1 LRYKIA
7 LSILGGDIIWINN
20 SFLPGL
26 INDLGIF
33 KNNGIK
39 DELDENERVQAD
51 DGYIGE
57 DLQFVRSQSGPV
69 HPTLF

>member
-1 LRYKIA
+1 
-7 LSILGGDIIWINN
+7 
-20 SFLPGL
+20 L

-39 DELDENERVQAD
+39 DELDENERVEAD

-57 DLQFVRSQSGPV
+57 DPQFVRSWFGPV
-69 HPTLF
+69 HPPLFQPM